1 MIANS
6 NIIRIKG
13 GEEKNQPQLPQA
25 PVFAD
30 RRILIRPSKHDG
42 KGDMQEKYRPE
53 SSIGGVKMTGRECE
67 RKGKQRDKRGN
78 GEGALSY
85 DEKRKQYTARF
96 TYEDPKTGGKKR
108 KKFVGLPGEKQGE
121 VLKRGRK
128 WIDDVSKGL
137 LPDADKITVK
147 EWLEAWLADYAKQNV
162 RLKSYLKYESSLKQY
177 IYPKFGK
184 VLLVKLK
191 DADLQRHWNT
201 MLESGGKKKQGLS
214 ALTVRNT
221 RRYLS
226 MALDQAVRSGYL
238 FRNVAKL
245 TKPPKV
251 TFNEVQVLTEIQTK
265 TLIETSKSAG
275 EVAHIVILLALSSGM
290 RMGEIFGLRW
300 SDIDAKGTIHVQRQ
314 FITSVKG
321 KNFGP
326 LKTEK
331 SRRKIPLPASV
342 TKELRKYQK
351 WQEWQAHLMG
361 DKWEHVDPDNGVD
374 NIVTNIFGRVLD
386 PAAFRKQLKEIMIR
400 ANIDPKI
407 FSFHSFRHTHAS
419 LLLRQ
424 GIHPKVVQ
432 ERLGH
437 STIAMTMNTYSHL
450 LPDMQETA
458 TKALESVFA

>member
-1 MIANS
+1 MSAASNS
-6 NIIRIKG
+6 S
-13 GEEKNQPQLPQA
+13 EKR
-25 PVFAD
+25 F
-30 RRILIRPSKHDG
+30 
-42 KGDMQEKYRPE
+42 
-53 SSIGGVKMTGRECE
+53 
-67 RKGKQRDKRGN
+67 KRGN
-78 GEGALSY
+78 GEGSLSY
-85 DEKRKQYTARF
+85 DSEKKQYIARF
-96 TYEDPKTGGKKR
+96 TYEDPKTGEKKR
-108 KKFVGLPGEKQGE
+108 KKFIGLPGERQGE

-128 WIDDVSKGL
+128 WIEDVSKGL

-147 EWLEAWLADYAKQNV
+147 EWLDAWLQDYAKQNI

-184 VLLVKLK
+184 QLLMKLK

-201 MLESGGKKKQGLS
+201 LLESGGKKETGLS
-214 ALTVRNT
+214 PLTVRNT

-226 MALDQAVRSGYL
+226 MALDQAVKSGYL

-251 TFNEVQVLTEIQTK
+251 FFDEVQVLTEAQAK
-265 TLIETSKSAG
+265 TLIETAKAAG
-275 EVAHIVILLALSSGM
+275 EVAHIVILVALSSGM
-290 RMGEIFGLRW
+290 RLGEIFGLRW

-342 TKELRKYQK
+342 AKELRKYQK

-361 DKWEHVDPDNGVD
+361 DKWEQVDPDNGV
-374 NIVTNIFGRVLD
+374 NNLVTNIFGRVLD

-400 ANIDPKI
+400 ANIDPKK
-407 FSFHSFRHTHAS
+407 FSFHSCRHTHAS

-458 TKALESVFA
+458 TQALEGVFIK